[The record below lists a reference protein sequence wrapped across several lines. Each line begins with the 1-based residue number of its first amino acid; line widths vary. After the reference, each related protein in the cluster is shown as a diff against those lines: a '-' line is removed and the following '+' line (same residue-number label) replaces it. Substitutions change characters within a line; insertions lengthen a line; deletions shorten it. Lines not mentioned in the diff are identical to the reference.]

1 LKRKTQELEK
11 FKFVLDYK
19 IKELK
24 REIKPKSGQIEELN
38 EQVTKMRQEV
48 KHFTRVNKNLE
59 LIVDD
64 LKMRQSGLK
73 SQSDHLRRTMYAQ
86 KDLMDKFRE
95 ETKHFIMTNLEDY
108 KKLKDGVNHI
118 YKTYSL
124 EDKSEEVGSDD
135 DMSKTTKSTAKDP
148 KKKSKKGGSKS
159 NDGDMFRVHF
169 VNREHLEEALK
180 Q

>member
-1 LKRKTQELEK
+1 MKRKTQELEK

-64 LKMRQSGLK
+64 LKMR
-73 SQSDHLRRTMYAQ
+73 
-86 KDLMDKFRE
+86 
-95 ETKHFIMTNLEDY
+95 
-108 KKLKDGVNHI
+108 
-118 YKTYSL
+118 
-124 EDKSEEVGSDD
+124 
-135 DMSKTTKSTAKDP
+135 
-148 KKKSKKGGSKS
+148 
-159 NDGDMFRVHF
+159 
-169 VNREHLEEALK
+169 
-180 Q
+180 